1 MLSVELIIVVVLIV
15 INGLLSM
22 SELAVVSSRPA
33 RLSLLAAKGV
43 RGAERALT
51 LAADPG
57 KFLSTVQIGITLV
70 GVLSGAFSGATLGQ
84 RLTQWLVELGLS
96 SGIADIVGVGIVV
109 TLITYA
115 TLIVGELVP
124 KQVALRD
131 PESIA
136 VKVAPAMHVLARISL
151 PLVFLLDLSGKL
163 ILTLLG
169 RGGKAEE
176 KVSEDEIH
184 HLVSEAE
191 NAGVL
196 ESGEKEMIAGVMR
209 LGDRPVGAIMTPRT
223 EVNEIDLN
231 DAPEAIQAIIA
242 KSPHSRFPVSDG
254 DRDKPI
260 GVLQAKDLLVAYMNE
275 RTPDLRAL
283 VREAPGI
290 PASADARDVLAILK
304 AAPVHVGL
312 VYDEYGAFE
321 GIVTTADILES
332 IVGAFHSEE
341 GPPEPAYV
349 KRDDWLAAGL
359 RLDAG
364 RRIRRAARHRAAAAP
379 LQHGGRPRAA
389 TVQRAAQ
396 CRRRLR
402 FRRLAHRGGRSRRTE
417 DRQDSREPAERGR
430 DGCEVVAPN
439 PPRVVPAKPTYRA
452 ISLLKSRRPLAPN
465 AATHHPNLTPIRF
478 SLRQTTVQARCVP
491 SAWMNRVN
499 RSGMPTGLLTSS
511 AAPVSEKLRTVQSIA
526 PPPNSMVPAF
536 STRCLALSR
545 RSSMGPIYTR
555 S

>member
-1 MLSVELIIVVVLIV
+1 MLSLELLIVVLLIV

-33 RLSLLAAKGV
+33 RLSMLAAKGV
-43 RGAERALT
+43 RGAERALA
-51 LAADPG
+51 LASNPG

-84 RLTQWLVELGLS
+84 RLAQWLLGFGLS

-136 VKVAPAMHVLARISL
+136 VKVAPVMDWLAKISL
-151 PLVFLLDLSGKL
+151 PLVVLLDLSGKL

-169 RGGKAEE
+169 RSGKAEE
-176 KVSEDEIH
+176 TVSEDEIH

-191 NAGVL
+191 SAGVL
-196 ESGEKEMIAGVMR
+196 EPGEKEMIAGVMR
-209 LGDRPVGAIMTPRT
+209 LGDRPVGAVMTPRT
-223 EVNEIDLN
+223 EVDEIDLN
-231 DAPEAIQAIIA
+231 DAPETIREIMS

-275 RTPDLRAL
+275 RTPDLRVL
-283 VREAPGI
+283 VRDAPVI

-304 AAPVHVGL
+304 AAPVHIGL

-321 GIVTTADILES
+321 GVVTAADILES

-349 KRDDWLAAGL
+349 TRADGSLLVSGWMPVDEFGELLGFELPPHHRYNTVAGL
-359 RLDAG
+359 VLQHFNVLPDVGDAFDLGGWHLEVVDLDG
-364 RRIRRAARHRAAAAP
+364 RRIDKI
-379 LQHGGRPRAA
+379 
-389 TVQRAAQ
+389 
-396 CRRRLR
+396 
-402 FRRLAHRGGRSRRTE
+402 LA
-417 DRQDSREPAERGR
+417 
-430 DGCEVVAPN
+430 
-439 PPRVVPAKPTYRA
+439 
-452 ISLLKSRRPLAPN
+452 
-465 AATHHPNLTPIRF
+465 
-478 SLRQTTVQARCVP
+478 
-491 SAWMNRVN
+491 
-499 RSGMPTGLLTSS
+499 
-511 AAPVSEKLRTVQSIA
+511 
-526 PPPNSMVPAF
+526 
-536 STRCLALSR
+536 SR
-545 RSSMGPIYTR
+545 RSEQAAA
-555 S
+555 